1 LLAAPASTR
10 VRVDEGDRGAGL
22 AYLEGEALLQI
33 EPDGVGGVAA
43 VADRE
48 VLAAHEVE
56 VAPPLADDDGAVD
69 GPGPHDGTAEHEA
82 DVLEDRIAAVLGG
95 LDHACVAARAEGDGV
110 GAADAGRAQ
119 GRHRPGHD
127 RRILVVVV
135 ADLE

>member
-1 LLAAPASTR
+1 VLCRSGLRDEIVDHQVGQGAETYRLLAAPASTR

-69 GPGPHDGTAEHEA
+69 GPGPPDGTAEH
-82 DVLEDRIAAVLGG
+82 
-95 LDHACVAARAEGDGV
+95 
-110 GAADAGRAQ
+110 
-119 GRHRPGHD
+119 
-127 RRILVVVV
+127 
-135 ADLE
+135 